1 MRMAVEHVAARQTP
15 PRAAVPPARVPAAPS
30 ADTRSAA
37 PAVLPSHLP
46 VAAAAVG
53 RAVAE
58 LARTIRDLDSTGP
71 DPSRAEELTGALGVL
86 DGAASTLGVART
98 SLAGLVRSTE
108 RWRGTSRAR
117 DFADWRGAASRQG
130 RGAARGEERD
140 LEAMAL
146 LPAVKDAALGGAITH
161 GHLSAVAG
169 VLGGASENARRR
181 LVQVEKEIL
190 HAATQLPVPQLRR
203 SLAALAT
210 ALDADAADA
219 EFHQARA
226 RRFVRLTPH
235 RGAVK
240 VEGLLD
246 VVAGETLRTAL
257 EALTPAPTPQDPR
270 TPDQRRADA
279 LVDLADRALGSGL
292 SKAGAQIRP
301 HLSVLMREDTYLL
314 LSARRRLTGASGGG
328 DTGGDLGRG
337 GGCDAGR
344 GGGRGTGARDSAR
357 QPVAG
362 LTGEAYR
369 ATGLPSAPP
378 LAELNDGTLLPHAA
392 LEVLACD
399 ALVQRV
405 VLDPAG
411 QPLDVGRTQRTY
423 TGDLRRA
430 VHTRDRHC
438 QWPGCTLRA
447 TWCEVHH
454 LRRWADGGDTSL
466 ANAITL
472 CARHHH
478 DVHRDRVHVR
488 PTPGGFVFAEPDGHR
503 IGSTTRTLDRLLV
516 PRPPSAAEPPSPG
529 SSPASPSAPAAP
541 VRSSASGRSTP
552 VGTPPRSSALGGVA
566 PPDTPPRS
574 SALGGVA
581 PPDTPPRTFALARPT
596 LLGTPRPSSGT
607 DRSAPPASS
616 PASWS
621 SSAARTARS
630 VGAPR
635 TDVPPREGGP
645 PREKAG
651 RPPPPH
657 ASAPPW

>member
-1 MRMAVEHVAARQTP
+1 MGMAVAVQHVAARQVP
-15 PRAAVPPARVPAAPS
+15 PRPVILPAGVPSAPSLVPP
-30 ADTRSAA
+30 DTRPAS

-46 VAAAAVG
+46 TAAAAVG

-58 LARTIRDLDSTGP
+58 LARAIRELESTGP

-98 SLAGLVRSTE
+98 SLAGIVRSTE

-117 DFADWRGAASRQG
+117 DFADWRGAANRQG

-140 LEAMAL
+140 LEAMSL
-146 LPAVKDAALGGAITH
+146 LPAVKDAALSGAITH

-203 SLAALAT
+203 SLTALAT

-219 EFHQARA
+219 EFHETRA
-226 RRFVRLTPH
+226 RRFLRLTPQQ
-235 RGAVK
+235 GAVK

-270 TPDQRRADA
+270 TPEQRRADA
-279 LVDLADRALGSGL
+279 LVDLADKALGTGL

-301 HLSVLMREDTYLL
+301 HLSVLLREDTYLL
-314 LSARRRLTGASGGG
+314 LSARRRLTGTSGGAG
-328 DTGGDLGRG
+328 RAAGSEGNTRRHAGGSAGR
-337 GGCDAGR
+337 DAGGSAGR
-344 GGGRGTGARDSAR
+344 DEGGEGVDGCGTGTRDAARHL
-357 QPVAG
+357 VAG
-362 LTGEAYR
+362 LTGEAFR

-378 LAELNDGTLLPHAA
+378 LAELNSGTLLPHAA

-399 ALVQRV
+399 ALIQRV

-411 QPLDVGRTQRTY
+411 QPLDVGRTRRTY

-430 VHTRDRHC
+430 VHSRDRHC

-472 CARHHH
+472 CTRHHH
-478 DVHRDRVHVR
+478 DVHRDRIHVR
-488 PTPGGFVFAEPDGHR
+488 PSPGGFVFAEPDGRR
-503 IGSTTRTLDRLLV
+503 IGSTTRVLDRLLV
-516 PRPPSAAEPPSPG
+516 PRPPPAAGPSPAG
-529 SSPASPSAPAAP
+529 SAPID
-541 VRSSASGRSTP
+541 
-552 VGTPPRSSALGGVA
+552 PPTRAGS
-566 PPDTPPRS
+566 
-574 SALGGVA
+574 
-581 PPDTPPRTFALARPT
+581 
-596 LLGTPRPSSGT
+596 T
-607 DRSAPPASS
+607 DRSVGEPRPDDPP
-616 PASWS
+616 
-621 SSAARTARS
+621 
-630 VGAPR
+630 GEH
-635 TDVPPREGGP
+635 EG
-645 PREKAG
+645 R
-651 RPPPPH
+651 PPPH
-657 ASAPPW
+657 ASEPLW

>member
-1 MRMAVEHVAARQTP
+1 MAVEHVAARQTP
-15 PRAAVPPARVPAAPS
+15 PRAAVLPARVP
-30 ADTRSAA
+30 AA

-58 LARTIRDLDSTGP
+58 LARTIRELDSTGP
-71 DPSRAEELTGALGVL
+71 DPSRAEELTGALSAL

-140 LEAMAL
+140 LEAMTL
-146 LPAVKDAALGGAITH
+146 LPAVKDAALSGAITH

-203 SLAALAT
+203 SLAALAA

-219 EFHQARA
+219 EFHEARA
-226 RRFVRLTPH
+226 RRFLRLTPH

-270 TPDQRRADA
+270 TPEQRRADA
-279 LVDLADRALGSGL
+279 LVDLADKALGSGL

-301 HLSVLMREDTYLL
+301 HLSVLLREDTYVL

-328 DTGGDLGRG
+328 DTGGDAGRG
-337 GGCDAGR
+337 
-344 GGGRGTGARDSAR
+344 GGGRGTGQRDSAR

-362 LTGEAYR
+362 LTGEAFR
-369 ATGLPSAPP
+369 AAGLPSAPP

-472 CARHHH
+472 CTRHHH

-488 PTPGGFVFAEPDGHR
+488 PARGGFVFAEPDGHR
-503 IGSTTRTLDRLLV
+503 IGSTTRILDRLLV
-516 PRPPSAAEPPSPG
+516 PRPPSDAEPPPPG
-529 SSPASPSAPAAP
+529 SSPASPAAPAAP
-541 VRSSASGRSTP
+541 VRSCASGRSTP
-552 VGTPPRSSALGGVA
+552 VATP
-566 PPDTPPRS
+566 DRS

-581 PPDTPPRTFALARPT
+581 PPDTPPRTSAPGGPT
-596 LLGTPRPSSGT
+596 LLGTPRPRSGT
-607 DRSAPPASS
+607 DRSVPPGAPPAR
-616 PASWS
+616 WS
-621 SSAARTARS
+621 ASAAPTARS
-630 VGAPR
+630 VGAPWS
-635 TDVPPREGGP
+635 DVPPREGGP
-645 PREKAG
+645 PQEKAG
-651 RPPPPH
+651 RPPPPR
-657 ASAPPW
+657 ASAPLW